1 MKCAVLISLY
11 NAEKTLNKTFES
23 LKSQTFQDFR
33 IIAIN
38 DCSRDKT
45 LELLNKWRLVFKDE
59 RFLIINNEQ
68 NIGLTKSLNKGLVL
82 ITEPY
87 TARLDADDYW
97 EPTKLEKQIAYLE
110 EYASYGIVGTWYKN
124 LTSQSE
130 KKITTPVTDTEIKGS
145 IFRQNPFAHSSVLF
159 RTELIKESGTYDE
172 TLRFG
177 QDYELW
183 LRLLPKT
190 NFANIPEFLCLRN
203 IEGTLTSSG
212 KNQRTQMLQ
221 CVRTQMK
228 YLNLYNRSILEYRYI
243 IEPFLVAITPE
254 WLRII
259 KRKLI

>member
-11 NAEKTLNKTFES
+11 NAEKTLDKTFES
-23 LKSQTFQDFR
+23 LKAQTFKDFR
-33 IIAIN
+33 IVAIN
-38 DCSRDKT
+38 DYSTDKT
-45 LELLNKWRLVFKDE
+45 FDLLNKWQLVFKKDH
-59 RFLIINNEQ
+59 FLIINNKK
-68 NIGLTKSLNKGLVL
+68 NLGLTKSLNKGLHL

-110 EYASYGIVGTWYKN
+110 KYVQYGIVGTWYKN
-124 LTSQSE
+124 LTSKSE
-130 KKITTPVTDTEIKGS
+130 KKVTTPVTDTEIKGS
-145 IFRQNPFAHSSVLF
+145 IFKRNPFAHSSIIF

-212 KNQRTQMLQ
+212 KNQRAQMLQ
-221 CVRTQMK
+221 CVRTQLK
-228 YLNLYNRSILEYRYI
+228 YLNLYNRAILEYRYI
-243 IEPFLVAITPE
+243 IEPFLVAFTPE

-259 KRKLI
+259 KRKLL